1 MGKLSRRGLGAM
13 VASGLSLP
21 YLARAA
27 DWPTR
32 PLTLL
37 VPYPPGGNV
46 DGAARILAAE
56 LQKTLPQPIVVEN
69 RPGGQNVIGTQAA
82 ARSAPDG
89 YNFFYATT
97 AAMVTNGFTFKTL
110 PFDLEKDFIPVAL
123 LGRSPFVLAAQPN
136 TGGMAPLAPPITM
149 FCGVSG
155 FRITV

>member
-46 DGAARILAAE
+46 DGAARI
-56 LQKTLPQPIVVEN
+56 TDPI
-69 RPGGQNVIGTQAA
+69 I
-82 ARSAPDG
+82 DG
-89 YNFFYATT
+89 F
-97 AAMVTNGFTFKTL
+97 
-110 PFDLEKDFIPVAL
+110 
-123 LGRSPFVLAAQPN
+123 N
-136 TGGMAPLAPPITM
+136 TGRHVWGQFLKDYT
-149 FCGVSG
+149 S
-155 FRITV
+155 TDW